1 MIKRLPVVAG
11 QFYKGGA
18 AALEAEVRSYT
29 TEVSEKV
36 RAIGVISPHAGLMY
50 SGAVAGLV
58 YSNIEFPDTFI
69 MLGPNHTG
77 LGQKAAVMKEGRWEI
92 PTNSFE
98 IDTDLA
104 SAILNSTPFFTEDIL
119 AHRYEHSLEVQLPFI
134 AHFSK
139 AVKIIPICFMY
150 ASVDQ
155 CKEAGEALA
164 KVIQNS
170 GKTVTIVASS
180 DMSHYLPDAIT
191 RRQDGLAMDRITALD
206 PAGLYDV
213 VKKEDI
219 TMCGVIPA
227 AIMMFA
233 ALKLGAQ
240 TSEVIK
246 YATSGDVSGD
256 YDRVVGYAG
265 VVIR

>member
-1 MIKRLPVVAG
+1 MKRSPVVAG

-18 AALEAEVRSYT
+18 AALEAEVSGYT
-29 TEVSEKV
+29 AEVSKKI
-36 RAIGVISPHAGLMY
+36 RAIGIISPHAGLMY

-58 YSNIEFPDTFI
+58 YSRIEFPDTFI
-69 MLGPNHTG
+69 LLGPNHTG

-98 IDTDLA
+98 IDTDIAAAVLD
-104 SAILNSTPFFTEDIL
+104 STPLFTEDIQ

-139 AVKIIPICFMY
+139 TVKIVPVCFMY
-150 ASVDQ
+150 ASAGQ

-170 GKTVTIVASS
+170 GKSVTIVASS
-180 DMSHYLPDAIT
+180 DMSHYLPDAVT
-191 RRQDGLAMDRITALD
+191 RQKDKLAMEKILALD

-227 AIMMFA
+227 TVMMYA
-233 ALKLGAQ
+233 ALKLGAK
-240 TSEVIK
+240 SAEVVK

-256 YDRVVGYAG
+256 YERVVGYAG

>member
-1 MIKRLPVVAG
+1 MKRMPVVAG

-18 AALEAEVRSYT
+18 AALEDEVRGYT
-29 TEVSEKV
+29 AEVSEKI
-36 RAIGVISPHAGLMY
+36 RAIGIISPHAGLMY

-58 YSNIEFPDTFI
+58 YSNIEIPDTFI
-69 MLGPNHTG
+69 LLGPNHTG
-77 LGQKAAVMKEGRWEI
+77 LGQKASVMKEGRWEI

-98 IDTDLA
+98 IDTNIAVAVLD
-104 SAILNSTPFFTEDIL
+104 STPLFTEDIQ

-134 AHFSK
+134 AHFSQS
-139 AVKIIPICFMY
+139 VKIVPICFMY
-150 ASVDQ
+150 ASAGQ
-155 CKEAGEALA
+155 CKEIGEALA

-170 GKTVTIVASS
+170 GKSVTIVASS
-180 DMSHYLPDAIT
+180 DMSHYLPDAVT
-191 RRQDGLAMDRITALD
+191 RHKDKLAIEHITALD

-227 AIMMFA
+227 TIMMYA
-233 ALKLGAQ
+233 ALKLGAK
-240 TSEVIK
+240 SAEVVK

-256 YDRVVGYAG
+256 YERVVGYAG
-265 VVIR
+265 VVIK